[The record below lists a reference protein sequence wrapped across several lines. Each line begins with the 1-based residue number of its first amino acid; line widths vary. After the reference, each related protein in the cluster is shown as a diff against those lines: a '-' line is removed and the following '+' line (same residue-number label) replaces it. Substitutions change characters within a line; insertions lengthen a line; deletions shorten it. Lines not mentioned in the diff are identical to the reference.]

1 MAKKKMANQGAQ
13 GVKKVFRNRIVGSGE
28 ESPEKLLANPKNW
41 RVHSW
46 EQERA
51 VEGMLDELGWLQTVI
66 VNKTTGHLVD
76 GHLRLELA
84 KKRGERKIPV
94 VYVKLTPAE
103 EDLALALLDPLGDL
117 ATKDEKRL
125 EKLLQELDP
134 GDAELQALLAKMEDE
149 IGVAIDQGGAGS
161 EETLLDQAVQLEP
174 GKEFIVVMCDDDD
187 DFTRL
192 KTALDLG
199 TVRRGGYKAGSAFD
213 ATGIERVVKASR
225 LLKFLGGRRKC

>member
-1 MAKKKMANQGAQ
+1 MAKKKTADQGAQ

-28 ESPEKLLANPKNW
+28 ESPDKLLANPKNW
-41 RVHSW
+41 RVHSR

-51 VEGMLDELGWLQTVI
+51 LEGMLDELGWLQTVI

-94 VYVKLTPAE
+94 VYVKLTEAE
-103 EDLALALLDPLGDL
+103 ENLALALLDPLGDL

-125 EKLLQELDP
+125 EKLLQELDT
-134 GDAELQALLAKMEDE
+134 GDMELQTLLAKMEDE
-149 IGVAIDQGGAGS
+149 IGVAVEDGASS

-174 GKEFIVVMCDDDD
+174 GKEFVVVLCEDEDDW
-187 DFTRL
+187 TRL
-192 KTALDLG
+192 KKALDLG

-213 ATGIERVVKASR
+213 ATGTERVVKASR
-225 LLKFLGGRRKC
+225 VLKILAGKRKC

>member
-1 MAKKKMANQGAQ
+1 MTEKKAAQAQ

-28 ESPEKLLANPKNW
+28 ESPEKLLVNPKNW
-41 RVHSW
+41 RVHSR

-51 VEGMLDELGWLQTVI
+51 LEGMLDELGWLQTVI

-84 KKRGERKIPV
+84 KKRGERKIPI

-134 GDAELQALLAKMEDE
+134 GDAELRALLAQMEDD
-149 IGVAIDQGGAGS
+149 IGVAIDGAGGSGS

-174 GKEFIVVMCDDDD
+174 GKEFIVVMCEDEDDW
-187 DFTRL
+187 TQL
-192 KTALDLG
+192 KTALDLS
-199 TVRRGGYKAGSAFD
+199 TVRRGGYKAESAFD
-213 ATGIERVVKASR
+213 ATGTERVVKASR
-225 LLKFLGGRRKC
+225 LLKLLRGKRK

>member
-1 MAKKKMANQGAQ
+1 MATKKKTQDAQ
-13 GVKKVFRNRIVGSGE
+13 GVKKVFRNRIVGSGD

-41 RVHSW
+41 RVHSR

-51 VEGMLDELGWLQTVI
+51 LEGMLDELGWLQTVI
-66 VNKTTGHLVD
+66 VNRTTGHLVD

-134 GDAELQALLAKMEDE
+134 GDAELRALLAQMEDE
-149 IGVAIDQGGAGS
+149 IGVAIDQGSGAGS
-161 EETLLDQAVQLEP
+161 EETLLDQSVQLEP
-174 GKEFIVVMCDDDD
+174 GKEFIVVMCEDEDDW
-187 DFTRL
+187 TRL
-192 KTALDLG
+192 KTALDLS

-213 ATGIERVVKASR
+213 ATGTERVVKASR
-225 LLKFLGGRRKC
+225 LLKLLGGKRK

>member
-1 MAKKKMANQGAQ
+1 MATKKKTQDAQ

-28 ESPEKLLANPKNW
+28 ESPEKLLVNPKNW
-41 RVHSW
+41 RVHSR

-51 VEGMLDELGWLQTVI
+51 LEGMLDELGWLQTVI

-134 GDAELQALLAKMEDE
+134 GDAELRALLAQMEDE
-149 IGVAIDQGGAGS
+149 IGVAIDGGSGAGS
-161 EETLLDQAVQLEP
+161 EEILLDQAVQLEP
-174 GKEFIVVMCDDDD
+174 GKEVIVVMCEDEDDW
-187 DFTRL
+187 TRL
-192 KTALDLG
+192 KTALDLS
-199 TVRRGGYKAGSAFD
+199 TVRRGGYKAGSPFD
-213 ATGIERVVKASR
+213 ATGTERVIKASR
-225 LLKFLGGRRKC
+225 LLKLLRGKRK

>member
-1 MAKKKMANQGAQ
+1 MNPLVVMAQ

-28 ESPEKLLANPKNW
+28 ESPAKLLANPKNW
-41 RVHSW
+41 RVHSR

-51 VEGMLDELGWLQTVI
+51 LEGMLDELGWLQTVI

-94 VYVKLTPAE
+94 VYVKLTEAE
-103 EDLALALLDPLGDL
+103 ENLALALLDPLGDL

-125 EKLLQELDP
+125 EKLLQELEP

-149 IGVAIDQGGAGS
+149 IGVAIDGGSGAGS
-161 EETLLDQAVQLEP
+161 EEILLDQAVQLEP
-174 GKEFIVVMCDDDD
+174 GKEFVVVMCEDEDDW
-187 DFTRL
+187 TRL

-213 ATGIERVVKASR
+213 ATGTERVVKASR
-225 LLKFLGGRRKC
+225 LLKLLGGKRKC